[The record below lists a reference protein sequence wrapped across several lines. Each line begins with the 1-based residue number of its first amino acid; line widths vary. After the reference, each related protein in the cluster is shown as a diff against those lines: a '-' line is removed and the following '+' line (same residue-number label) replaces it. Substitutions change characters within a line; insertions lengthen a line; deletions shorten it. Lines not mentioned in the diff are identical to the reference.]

1 MKRYIFKE
9 QEFSNEYRY
18 IFLCGSHYVRS
29 NKKDKRNVLREF
41 LKKENANYCPIISCL
56 EIKHLAFC
64 YMTIFI

>member
-41 LKKENANYCPIISCL
+41 LKKENANSNL
-56 EIKHLAFC
+56 HG
-64 YMTIFI
+64 

>member
-41 LKKENANYCPIISCL
+41 LKKENANYCPIIL
-56 EIKHLAFC
+56 EDK
-64 YMTIFI
+64 